1 MIMIMAS
8 QGGGFM
14 NSSFVSTVLISAA
27 IVYHG
32 CILSRALTRAAT
44 LMPRQPPNTSDV
56 MLMHDVDDESDESDD
71 VDDESDD
78 ALEDIPEFTPNV
90 QAVQA
95 QHAQNN
101 QAQQELPAQGR
112 KCGRFFVYSQPSPAS
127 Q

>member
-1 MIMIMAS
+1 MIMAS

-32 CILSRALTRAAT
+32 CILSRALARAAA

-56 MLMHDVDDESDESDD
+56 MLMHDVNDESDAGDD
-71 VDDESDD
+71 
-78 ALEDIPEFTPNV
+78 LPECTPNV

-95 QHAQNN
+95 QQDD
-101 QAQQELPAQGR
+101 QAQQEQSAQGR
-112 KCGRFFVYSQPSPAS
+112 KCGRFYVYSQPSPFS